1 MDIVFENYS
10 TNYFENLTGK
20 ITQDCQIFSNKITLD
35 KFIAVLMNVKYA
47 NGKMLIDGKISN
59 NVISKYRGFYV
70 VDEFMLYPHL
80 NVYDNLSLV
89 LRSMKMSP
97 VTIYR
102 KIESLNESLNVD
114 LDNKLREC
122 DEDTIIKLFYAKVML
137 SDSRF
142 AIIKNYNNYTKIFS
156 KKNLKKLTEMFD
168 EKKINYIILCDKK
181 KKLVDD
187 LPILKLG
194 KSSISV
200 VKWFERSIKI
210 IYF

>member
-1 MDIVFENYS
+1 MDMVLENYS

-20 ITQDCQIFSNKITLD
+20 ISQNCQVFSNKITLD

-47 NGKMLIDGKISN
+47 NGKMLIDGNISN

-102 KIESLNESLNVD
+102 RIQSLNESLNVD
-114 LDNKLREC
+114 LDNKLKEC

-142 AIIKNYNNYTKIFS
+142 AIIKNYNNYTKIFA
-156 KKNLKKLTEMFD
+156 KKNLRKLTQMFD
-168 EKKINYIILCDKK
+168 EKNINYIILCDKK

-194 KSSISV
+194 KSRISD
-200 VKWFERSIKI
+200 VK
-210 IYF
+210 

>member
-1 MDIVFENYS
+1 MNIEFENYS

-20 ITQDCQIFSNKITLD
+20 ITQNCQIFSNKITLD

-47 NGKMLIDGKISN
+47 NGKMLIDGKTSN
-59 NVISKYRGFYV
+59 NEISKYRGFYV
-70 VDEFMLYPHL
+70 VDEFMLYEHL

-102 KIESLNESLNVD
+102 RIQSLNESLNVD
-114 LDNKLREC
+114 LDNKLKEC

-142 AIIKNYNNYTKIFS
+142 AIIKNYNNYIKIFA
-156 KKNLKKLTEMFD
+156 KKNLRKLTQMFD
-168 EKKINYIILCDKK
+168 EKNINYIILCDKK

-194 KSSISV
+194 KSRISD
-200 VKWFERSIKI
+200 VK
-210 IYF
+210 

>member
-1 MDIVFENYS
+1 MNIVFENYS
-10 TNYFENLTGK
+10 TNYFESLNGK
-20 ITQDCQIFSNKITLD
+20 ITQNCQIFSNKITLN

-47 NGKMLIDGKISN
+47 DGKMLIDDELVN

-70 VDEFMLYPHL
+70 VDEFMLYEHL

-89 LRSMKMSP
+89 LRSTKMSP

-137 SDSRF
+137 SDRRF

-168 EKKINYIILCDKK
+168 EKKINYIILCEKK

-200 VKWFERSIKI
+200 VK
-210 IYF
+210 

>member
-1 MDIVFENYS
+1 MNIVFENYS
-10 TNYFENLTGK
+10 TNYFESLNGK
-20 ITQDCQIFSNKITLD
+20 ITQNCQIFSNKITLD
-35 KFIAVLMNVKYA
+35 KFIAVLMNVNYA
-47 NGKMLIDGKISN
+47 DGKMLIDDELVN

-70 VDEFMLYPHL
+70 VDEFMLYEHL

-89 LRSMKMSP
+89 LRSTKMSP

-137 SDSRF
+137 SDSHF

-168 EKKINYIILCDKK
+168 EKKINYIILCEKK

-200 VKWFERSIKI
+200 VK
-210 IYF
+210 

>member
-20 ITQDCQIFSNKITLD
+20 ISQNCQVFSNKITLD

-70 VDEFMLYPHL
+70 VDEFMLYEHL
-80 NVYDNLSLV
+80 NVYDNLLLV

-102 KIESLNESLNVD
+102 RIDSLNESLNVD
-114 LDNKLREC
+114 LDNKLKEC
-122 DEDTIIKLFYAKVML
+122 DDDTIIKLFYAKVVL
-137 SDSRF
+137 AQSKF
-142 AIIKNYNNYTKIFS
+142 VIIKNYNNYTKIFA
-156 KKNLKKLTEMFD
+156 KKNMRKLTQMFD
-168 EKKINYIILCDKK
+168 EKNINYIILCDKK

-194 KSSISV
+194 KSSISD
-200 VKWFERSIKI
+200 VK
-210 IYF
+210 

>member
-1 MDIVFENYS
+1 MNIVFENYS
-10 TNYFENLTGK
+10 TNYFESLNGK
-20 ITQDCQIFSNKITLD
+20 ITQNCQIFSNKITLN

-47 NGKMLIDGKISN
+47 DGKMLIDDELVN

-70 VDEFMLYPHL
+70 VDEFMLYEHL

-89 LRSMKMSP
+89 LRSTKMSP

-122 DEDTIIKLFYAKVML
+122 DEDDIIKLFYAKVML

-156 KKNLKKLTEMFD
+156 KKNLKKLTQMFD
-168 EKKINYIILCDKK
+168 EKKINYIILCEKK

-200 VKWFERSIKI
+200 VKWCERSIKI

>member
-1 MDIVFENYS
+1 MNIVFENYS
-10 TNYFENLTGK
+10 TNYFESLNGK
-20 ITQDCQIFSNKITLD
+20 ITQNCQIFSNKITLD

-47 NGKMLIDGKISN
+47 DGKMLIDDELVN

-70 VDEFMLYPHL
+70 VDEFMLYEHL

-89 LRSMKMSP
+89 LRSTKMSP

-122 DEDTIIKLFYAKVML
+122 DEDAIIKLFYAKVML
-137 SDSRF
+137 SDSHF

-168 EKKINYIILCDKK
+168 EKKINYIILCEKK

-200 VKWFERSIKI
+200 VK
-210 IYF
+210 

>member
-1 MDIVFENYS
+1 MNIEFENYS

-20 ITQDCQIFSNKITLD
+20 ITQNCQIFSNKITLD

-47 NGKMLIDGKISN
+47 NGKMVIDGKISN

-70 VDEFMLYPHL
+70 VDEFMLYEHL

-89 LRSMKMSP
+89 LRSTKMSP

-114 LDNKLREC
+114 LDNKLKEC
-122 DEDTIIKLFYAKVML
+122 DADTIIKLIYAKVVL
-137 SDSRF
+137 SDSHF
-142 AIIKNYNNYTKIFS
+142 VIIKNYNNYTKIFA
-156 KKNLKKLTEMFD
+156 KKNIKKLTQMFD
-168 EKKINYIILCDKK
+168 EKNIHYIILCDKK

-200 VKWFERSIKI
+200 VKWVEHFIKI

>member
-20 ITQDCQIFSNKITLD
+20 ISQNCQVFSNKITLD

-47 NGKMLIDGKISN
+47 NGKMLIDGNISN

-102 KIESLNESLNVD
+102 RIESLNESLNVD
-114 LDNKLREC
+114 LDNKLKEC
-122 DEDTIIKLFYAKVML
+122 DDDTIIKLFYAKVVL
-137 SDSRF
+137 AQSQF
-142 AIIKNYNNYTKIFS
+142 VIIKNYNNYTKIFA
-156 KKNLKKLTEMFD
+156 KKNMWKLTQMFD
-168 EKKINYIILCDKK
+168 EKNINYIILCDKK

-194 KSSISV
+194 KSRISG
-200 VKWFERSIKI
+200 VK
-210 IYF
+210 

>member
-1 MDIVFENYS
+1 
-10 TNYFENLTGK
+10 
-20 ITQDCQIFSNKITLD
+20 
-35 KFIAVLMNVKYA
+35 MNVKYA
-47 NGKMLIDGKISN
+47 NGKMLMNGNISN

-102 KIESLNESLNVD
+102 RIQSLNESLNVD
-114 LDNKLREC
+114 LDNKLKEC

-142 AIIKNYNNYTKIFS
+142 AIIKNYNNYTKIFA
-156 KKNLKKLTEMFD
+156 KKNLRKLTQMFD
-168 EKKINYIILCDKK
+168 EKNINYIILCDKK

-194 KSSISV
+194 KSRISD
-200 VKWFERSIKI
+200 VK
-210 IYF
+210 

>member
-1 MDIVFENYS
+1 MNIVFENYS
-10 TNYFENLTGK
+10 TDYFESLNGK
-20 ITQDCQIFSNKITLD
+20 ITQNCQIFSNKITLN

-47 NGKMLIDGKISN
+47 DGKMLIDDELVN

-70 VDEFMLYPHL
+70 VDEFMLYEHL

-89 LRSMKMSP
+89 LRSTKMSP

-137 SDSRF
+137 SDSHF

-168 EKKINYIILCDKK
+168 EKNINYIILCEKK

-200 VKWFERSIKI
+200 VK
-210 IYF
+210 

>member
-1 MDIVFENYS
+1 MNIVFENYS
-10 TNYFENLTGK
+10 TDYFESLNGK
-20 ITQDCQIFSNKITLD
+20 ITQNCQIFSNKITLN

-47 NGKMLIDGKISN
+47 DGKMLIDDELVN

-70 VDEFMLYPHL
+70 VDEFMLYEHL

-89 LRSMKMSP
+89 LRSTKMSP

-137 SDSRF
+137 SDSHF

-168 EKKINYIILCDKK
+168 EKKINYIILCEKK

-200 VKWFERSIKI
+200 VKWCECSIKI